1 MKFQFRQS
9 GCRFFFITISTAGHQ
24 PLLSRLVRGV
34 KRPMLT
40 PYGEQVKRIWTTLN
54 AVDNHLIPS
63 DYIIMPDHLHLLL
76 IVNSST
82 EYLFSPLV
90 FSHWF
95 MVASS
100 SSLPR
105 IAKPASWGKFYSP
118 SEWPTTAQG
127 YVQLFAWEPRI
138 WVEFIWSGRQLSSV
152 RRYIRMN
159 PERYFWKLD
168 NPDMFVRRAIVSHS
182 RLSPDY
188 PWTACGDLT
197 LLASPFLYHVRLS
210 MSKSLAELEATIGTY
225 IELAARGCI
234 PVSGFLS
241 PGEREFERRLKEL
254 AHSRWIKTVPYAVP
268 NRFDPSVEDSQY
280 LAAHRELILS
290 SFTEDEAPP
299 FCIRRDNCLAMNER
313 IAEMIRKGK

>member
-1 MKFQFRQS
+1 MKFQFRQT
-9 GCRFFFITISTAGHQ
+9 GRRFFFITISTAGRQ
-24 PLLSRLVRGV
+24 PLLSRLSREV
-34 KRPMLT
+34 KRPILT

-54 AVDNHLIPS
+54 SVDRHLIPS

-76 IVNSST
+76 MVNSST

-90 FSHWF
+90 FTHWF

-100 SSLPR
+100 SSLTQ
-105 IAKPASWGKFYSP
+105 IAKPASWGRFYPP
-118 SEWPTTAQG
+118 SEWPTAGQG
-127 YVQLFAWEPRI
+127 HVSLFDWAPGI
-138 WVEFIWSGRQLSSV
+138 WVEFILSGCQLSSV

-168 NPDMFVRRAIVSHS
+168 NPDMFIRRAIVSHP
-182 RLSPDY
+182 RLSSNY

-210 MSKSLAELEATIGTY
+210 MSKPLAELETTIATYT
-225 IELAARGCI
+225 ELAVRGCI
-234 PVSGFLS
+234 PISGFLS

-254 AHSRWIKTVPYAVP
+254 PYSRWIKTVPYAVP
-268 NRFDPSVEDSQY
+268 IRFDPSVEDSQY

-290 SFTEDEAPP
+290 SFTEDVAPP

-313 IAEMIRKGK
+313 IAEMIQKGE